1 MQDAPDMFDAA
12 KQPSAAKDPARWL
25 FVTNQRNLLYML
37 AAGLVM
43 PPKGF
48 GAKYYQDTLASFPGW
63 IALFMN
69 AVPKAAIA
77 HSISERSHLIPCI
90 ATINLASLR
99 GKVMVV
105 GHDGLAR
112 EVNFPEGLDGS
123 EQVLLVPAPLPTSW
137 IASIAF
143 QSREQ
148 RSNCE
153 ADARDF
159 GNVPLSDF
167 KREISARDF
176 TAATDSIWPPA
187 GVSIPDIEA
196 ALDVPFAAGG
206 MIAMLLQLANL
217 GDLGVQACRLG
228 FDAEDDVAR
237 SVREPLVAALG
248 AWMQTGSPPE
258 STDVSEMVFW
268 GLVGKVAMNRFAKT
282 PASPLDVVLGHLASE
297 GPRLGERMNQALVKL
312 ANDLRTIAGFAD
324 STITE
329 VFERHPK
336 TFSRVMTMFFLRDKC
351 KDLLAFRHPLLTEGD
366 YLAAAIL
373 FAARDGWLGLP
384 LTLRNAPGLQAA
396 VSHRMAAMA
405 HRIAHTGL
413 DLGPAPS
420 RPVPLRELFTPG
432 VRGWSN
438 SLKEAALVLARE
450 CKWACIQT
458 RISLGKGDY
467 RLVVDGAGAHILLA
481 GEPKAVTTEVEL
493 EPFFDALARTP
504 VSEKLDR
511 KIRDL
516 LKV

>member
-1 MQDAPDMFDAA
+1 MQDATDMFEAA
-12 KQPSAAKDPARWL
+12 KPPLLAKDPARWL

-48 GAKYYQDTLASFPGW
+48 GTKYYQDTLASFPGW
-63 IALFMN
+63 IPLFLN

-77 HSISERSHLIPCI
+77 YSISERSHLIPCI
-90 ATINLASLR
+90 AIVNVASLR
-99 GKVMVV
+99 GNVMVV
-105 GHDGLAR
+105 GPDGLAR
-112 EVNFPEGLDGS
+112 EVNFPDGLDGS
-123 EQVLLVPAPLPTSW
+123 EQVLLIPAPLPISW
-137 IASIAF
+137 IPSIAF

-148 RSNCE
+148 KSNCE

-187 GVSIPDIEA
+187 NMSIPDMEV
-196 ALDVPFAAGG
+196 ALDAPFAAGG
-206 MIAMLLQLANL
+206 MMAMLLQLANL
-217 GDLGVQACRLG
+217 GNLGMQACRLG
-228 FDAEDDVAR
+228 FDAEEDIAH
-237 SVREPLVAALG
+237 SIPEPLVAALG
-248 AWMQTGSPPE
+248 GWMQTGRPPE
-258 STDVSEMVFW
+258 SADVSEMVFW
-268 GLVGKVAMNRFAKT
+268 GLVEKVAMNRFAKT
-282 PASPLDVVLGHLASE
+282 PASPLDVVLGHLECE

-312 ANDLRTIAGFAD
+312 AKDLRTIAGFAD

-336 TFSRVMTMFFLRDKC
+336 TFSRVMTLFFLRDKC
-351 KDLLAFRHPLLTEGD
+351 KDLLEFRHPLLTEAD
-366 YLAAAIL
+366 TIAAAIL
-373 FAARDGWLGLP
+373 FGAREGWLSLP
-384 LTLRNAPGLQAA
+384 LTLRHFPGLQSA
-396 VSHRMAAMA
+396 VSHRIAAMA
-405 HRIAHTGL
+405 QRIAHTGL

-420 RPVPLRELFTPG
+420 RPVPLRELFVPG
-432 VRGWSN
+432 ARGWS
-438 SLKEAALVLARE
+438 SAQKDAAVVLARE

-458 RISLGKGDY
+458 RISLGRGDY

-481 GEPKAVTTEVEL
+481 GEAKAVTTEVERDPL
-493 EPFFDALARTP
+493 FDALARTP

-516 LKV
+516 LKA